1 MLKAIRHRNTPQTLK
16 GRRGVVL
23 LWEDAEGQKGSK
35 SASSDRSLE
44 EADCSPAQQN
54 E

>member
-1 MLKAIRHRNTPQTLK
+1 MFKAIRHRKTPQACK
-16 GRRGVVL
+16 ERRGVVS

-35 SASSDRSLE
+35 SASSGMSLE